1 MTALGLT
8 FAPAALAQ
16 GEPTSPPRV
25 IFDGDLGPDPC
36 DFANLAMA
44 HNLHDAGEIELLGF
58 MSTLPEASN
67 IAVLDIMNDRHGHDI
82 PISMF
87 KDPSDERYNRFVV
100 PSSEFVHQ
108 LYPASRSIASRF
120 STHDTLT
127 PAQTPS
133 STKLYREL
141 LAAEPDNSVTI
152 FTQGQ
157 LFNIKALLASGPDE
171 ISPLSGAQLLEAKT
185 KKMVMMIGAFGEPI
199 SPADLDF
206 YRTSYLNDPPNGY
219 GITTAA
225 LHAVTSNGVGFEY
238 NALGF
243 YPGLTQDVFAQL
255 DRLSVPKT
263 ILGNEQGWKVP
274 TGDAYSAL
282 PADHPV
288 RMAYAENN
296 ALSEIVHP
304 GRAKNNPAYD
314 ELALYYLARGTGTQ
328 FAEVPGHATFGEFGT
343 STWTDDAG
351 ARDRKL
357 VLTPG
362 ANDGDAL
369 SDEIERLVVGG

>member
-1 MTALGLT
+1 MTAGSLT
-8 FAPAALAQ
+8 IAPAALAQ
-16 GEPTSPPRV
+16 DAAASPPRV

-36 DFANLAMA
+36 DFSNLAMA

-67 IAVLDIMNDRHGHDI
+67 IAVLDIMNDRYGNDI

-87 KDPSDERYNRFVV
+87 KDPSDDGYSRFVA
-100 PSSEFVHQ
+100 PASEFVHQ
-108 LYPASRSIASRF
+108 LYPASRKIASRF
-120 STHDTLT
+120 STPDTLT
-127 PAQTPS
+127 PARTPS

-152 FTQGQ
+152 YTQGQ
-157 LFNIKALLASGPDE
+157 LVNIKALLASGPDE
-171 ISPLSGAQLLEAKT
+171 ISPLTGAELLEAKT
-185 KKMVMMIGAFGEPI
+185 EKMVMMIGAFGTPI

-225 LHAVTSNGVGFEY
+225 LHAVTSNGIGFEY

-243 YPGLTQDVFAQL
+243 YPGLTRDVFAQL
-255 DRLSVPKT
+255 DRLSVSKVV
-263 ILGNEQGWKVP
+263 LGNEQGWKVP
-274 TGDAYSAL
+274 TGDAYTAL

-288 RMAYAENN
+288 RIAYAENN
-296 ALSEIVHP
+296 ALSAPIHP

-314 ELALYYLARGTGTQ
+314 ELALYYVARGVGTQ
-328 FAEVPGHATFGEFGT
+328 FAEVPGHAAFGEFGT

-357 VLTPG
+357 VLAPG
-362 ANDGDAL
+362 ANDGDVL
-369 SDEIERLVVGG
+369 SNEIERLVVGG